1 MSAVPV
7 GDGQYRPLAGLL
19 PSGDTP
25 PTGAYIGRMG
35 LVTGGESRRI
45 GILTAILLAVIAV
58 SARAQPAASQAAVP
72 AASAASSP
80 PAAPAEEAPVEPPAA
95 ESSVVGPAESS
106 TAAAKS
112 QDTMIDFAA
121 DVRPILVMHC
131 LKCHNAEMHRGG
143 LRLDTRSGAV
153 RGGDSGQLV
162 LGGTLKTNEL
172 YARVASH
179 ERSYR
184 MPKNAEALPAAEIE
198 TIRRWVQ
205 QGSSW
210 PEPVA
215 DTGGSYLSYLGPW
228 AARLDRYADEY
239 RYARPYMIGFLI
251 LQVLVLVMLRCRAA
265 YRKNRAW
272 TQGVLA
278 PFCRFCDRLRG
289 SEIALLS
296 LLVIGV
302 VVAAFGRAHFLK
314 VQQQLAKI
322 TAERDSK
329 ASPWAG
335 TVYGYP
341 PKPVRPNQPKQV
353 SGTYY
358 RGNCER
364 NEALFN
370 GGNYLT
376 SIFRVN
382 LCDRGEQPIN
392 VGDPI
397 PAEGA
402 YIRCEIERAPGTAD
416 QLFSPEGMGSV
427 LFSRQHAESTDKK
440 VDEEP
445 VHLETVAV
453 DHRWVATVPLGKPDK
468 SGGWS
473 GTIYVYTGKYNEGE
487 LVGTLHYGIEY
498 QVNVADG
505 KLSPESDLWMDSFGN
520 HAFAP
525 PTPPGM
531 LPYGEWFSPQPLPVI
546 TGENSKDPKLLGIDE
561 HVRKGFIKPPSEQP
575 AEPADQPKSDSKPA
589 TPDAPA
595 APPPDQSVEP
605 PADGTSSTSPGD
617 PLRTTLPASST
628 TTCSASRRTSAA
640 LWLT

>member
-1 MSAVPV
+1 
-7 GDGQYRPLAGLL
+7 
-19 PSGDTP
+19 
-25 PTGAYIGRMG
+25 MG
-35 LVTGGESRRI
+35 VITGGESRRT
-45 GILTAILLAVIAV
+45 GILTVILLAVIAA
-58 SARAQPAASQAAVP
+58 SARAQLAASQAEVP
-72 AASAASSP
+72 APSAASSL
-80 PAAPAEEAPVEPPAA
+80 PAAPPQAAPVEPPAA
-95 ESSVVGPAESS
+95 ESPAVAPDSPEQRTAPAAPS
-106 TAAAKS
+106 TAAAKP
-112 QDTMIDFAA
+112 QDSAIDFAA
-121 DVRPILVMHC
+121 DVRPILAMHC

-153 RGGDSGQLV
+153 RGGDSGQPV

-172 YARVASH
+172 YARVASD

-184 MPKNAEALPAAEIE
+184 MPKNAEALPAADIE

-215 DTGGSYLSYLGPW
+215 DTAGSYLSYLGPW
-228 AARLDRYADEY
+228 VARLDRYVDEY

-289 SEIALLS
+289 SEIVLLS
-296 LLVIGV
+296 LLAIGV

-314 VQQQLAKI
+314 VQQQLVKI
-322 TAERDSK
+322 TEERDSK
-329 ASPWAG
+329 VSPWAG

-353 SGTYY
+353 AGTYY

-364 NEALFN
+364 NAALFN

-376 SIFRVN
+376 STFRVN
-382 LCDRGEQPIN
+382 LCDRGERPIN
-392 VGDPI
+392 VGDTV
-397 PAEGA
+397 PAEGL
-402 YIRCEIERAPGTAD
+402 YVRCEIERAPGTAD

-445 VHLETVAV
+445 VHLETVEV
-453 DHRWVATVPLGKPDK
+453 DHRWVATVPLGKPSA

-473 GTIYVYTGKYNEGE
+473 GTVYVYTGKYNEGE

-575 AEPADQPKSDSKPA
+575 AEPTTEQPQPA
-589 TPDAPA
+589 AAPVTPA
-595 APPPDQSVEP
+595 APSDQPAEP
-605 PADGTSSTSPGD
+605 PADGTSSTSPGA

-628 TTCSASRRTSAA
+628 ITCSASRRTSAA